1 MDYEEA
7 RAVMRDA
14 LRHVAPDVDFDT
26 LPPETMLRDDLE
38 LDSLD
43 FENLVTRLS
52 EQSGH
57 RIDEDDYPQ
66 LTTIGSCID
75 YLASAPPARLPRS

>member
-1 MDYEEA
+1 MNHDEA
-7 RAVMRDA
+7 RALVRDA
-14 LRHVAPDVDFDT
+14 LRHVAPDADFDT

-52 EQSGH
+52 EASGH
-57 RIDEDDYPQ
+57 RIDEDDYPE
-66 LTTIGSCID
+66 LTTVGSLVD
-75 YLASAPPARLPRS
+75 YLSTRVPARP

>member
-1 MDYEEA
+1 MNHDEA
-7 RAVMRDA
+7 RILMRDA
-14 LRHVAPDVDFDT
+14 LRHVAPDADFDS

-52 EQSGH
+52 DSSGH
-57 RIDEDDYPQ
+57 RIDEDDYPL
-66 LTTIGSCID
+66 LTTVGSCVE
-75 YLASAPPARLPRS
+75 YLTSRTPARP